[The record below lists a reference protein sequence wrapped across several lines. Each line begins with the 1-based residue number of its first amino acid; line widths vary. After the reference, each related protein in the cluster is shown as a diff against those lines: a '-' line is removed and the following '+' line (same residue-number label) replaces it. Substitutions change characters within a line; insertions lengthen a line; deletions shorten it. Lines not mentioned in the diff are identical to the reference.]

1 MTNPAGPE
9 QLPASSTEIKM
20 LATSASEVTHPWSPN
35 IHVSREEVETY
46 ARLFVNQPYYAQM
59 TKRIGEEAT
68 YFQPRNPEKQPIR
81 LTIRTLHEHLTGRST
96 LMFYAINP
104 SNQKA
109 KWLCL
114 DADYPNSEP
123 DLERIKEQ
131 IAVDGVSSVYEDSRR
146 GGHLWVLFSEPLS
159 ARDIRRYILNLL
171 AKLSIPLAK
180 GAKQPG
186 IEVYPRQDEVN
197 GTGFG
202 NGVRGPLG
210 IHRKDGKRYWFR
222 GTPQDIHSQLSML
235 VDLPKLSPEHM
246 KSLLRTLPPEPGV
259 VPTNLRHFDRQS
271 FSIFDYFPPTRTNG
285 RYEVQC
291 PSCTHHHLAIT
302 AGSSKNGYYICF
314 NGCSTAEVRAAL
326 GRPVLDKYRRA
337 E

>member
-1 MTNPAGPE
+1 M
-9 QLPASSTEIKM
+9 LASS
-20 LATSASEVTHPWSPN
+20 ASVATHPLAPYLP
-35 IHVSREEVETY
+35 VSRQEVETY

-59 TKRIGEEAT
+59 TNRVGEQAT
-68 YFQPRNPEKQPIR
+68 YFQPRTPDKKPIP
-81 LTIRTLHEHLTGRST
+81 LTVRTVHEHLTGRST

-131 IAVDGVSSVYEDSRR
+131 LTVDGISSVYEDSRR
-146 GGHLWVLFSEPLS
+146 GGHLWLLFSEPLA
-159 ARDIRRYILNLL
+159 ARDVRRYILNLL
-171 AKLSIPLAK
+171 AKLAIPLAK
-180 GAKQPG
+180 SDKQPG
-186 IEVYPRQDEVN
+186 IEVYPRQDEVTQ
-197 GTGFG
+197 TGFG

-222 GTPQDIHSQLSML
+222 GISQDIHTQLSML
-235 VDLPKLSPEHM
+235 VELPKLSPDHLN
-246 KSLLRTLPPEPGV
+246 SLLQAVPPEPAT
-259 VPTNLRHFDRQS
+259 VPTNLRHHDRRT
-271 FSIFDYFPPTRTNG
+271 FSIFDYFPPIRANG

-302 AGSSKNGYYICF
+302 AGGSKAGYYICF
-314 NGCSTAEVRAAL
+314 NGCSTSDVRAAL
-326 GRPVLDKYRRA
+326 GKPIAEKYRRA
-337 E
+337 A